1 MSWRILLVGVAASS
15 RQRWSKVDS
24 LEELAALTATAGGEV
39 VERLIQVR
47 PKLDPATL
55 VGKGMVENLRSTCRT
70 HHIDLLILD
79 EELTPT
85 QQRNL
90 EDAIQVR
97 VIDRAALIL
106 DIFAMHARTAEAK
119 TQVELAQL
127 EYQRTRLTGFGVE
140 MSRLGGGIG
149 TRGPGETRLE
159 VDRRKIEQRIT
170 ALRKGLKKID
180 RERAVQRER
189 RSDMFRLVLAGY
201 TNAGKSTLLNR
212 MTSAGVKVSD
222 QLFATLDP
230 NTKPW
235 ELTRNVNVLVT
246 DTVGFIRNLPTQLV
260 ASFRS
265 TLSEVLDARLVLH
278 VVDASD
284 EQIDRRID
292 AVNDTLA
299 EIGAGDQPV
308 MMVFTKTDRVFDD
321 VALKRLKRGYA
332 RSAFV
337 SGQTGEGID
346 ELKAE
351 LLGRVEKIMV
361 TRTFTVP
368 GHRLDLVSL
377 LHDSGRVIQE
387 QALKGKLRLKVVG
400 FKPALARARGKVDA
414 ALRSQAAGV
423 QLPDSSCRTSG
434 S

>member
-1 MSWRILLVGVAASS
+1 VGWRILLLGVAASS
-15 RQRWSKVDS
+15 RQRWSKADA
-24 LEELAALTATAGGEV
+24 LEELATLTATAGGDV

-47 PKLDPATL
+47 PKLDPATI
-55 VGKGMVENLRSTCRT
+55 VGKGMVENLRSTCQR
-70 HHIDLLILD
+70 HHVDLLILD
-79 EELTPT
+79 EEMTPT

-90 EDAIQVR
+90 EEATQVR

-106 DIFAMHARTAEAK
+106 DIFALHARTAEAK
-119 TQVELAQL
+119 NQVELAQL

-159 VDRRKIEQRIT
+159 VDRRKIEQRIS
-170 ALRKGLKKID
+170 ALRKDLKKID

-189 RSDMFRLVLAGY
+189 RSDKFKLVLAGY

-212 MTSAGVKVSD
+212 MTRADVKVSN

-230 NTKPW
+230 NTKP
-235 ELTRNVNVLVT
+235 LTLARNVNVLVT

-265 TLSEVLDARLVLH
+265 TLSEVLDASLVLH

-284 EQIDRRID
+284 EQVDRKID
-292 AVNDTLA
+292 AVNDTLGA
-299 EIGAGDQPV
+299 IGAGDKPV
-308 MMVFTKTDRVFDD
+308 LMVFTKVDRVFDD
-321 VALKRLKRGYA
+321 TVVKRLKRSYA
-332 RSAFV
+332 GSVFV

-346 ELKAE
+346 ELRTE
-351 LLGRVEKIMV
+351 LLRRVEDVMV

-368 GHRLDLVSL
+368 ATRYDLVSL
-377 LHDSGRVIQE
+377 LHDAGRVVKE
-387 QALKGKLRLKVVG
+387 QTVKDRVRLKVIG
-400 FKPALARARGKVDA
+400 FGPALARARARVDA
-414 ALRSQAAGV
+414 ALASGV
-423 QLPDSSCRTSG
+423 G
-434 S
+434 SA

>member
-1 MSWRILLVGVAASS
+1 MSWRILLVGVATSG
-15 RQRWSKVDS
+15 RQRWSKADS
-24 LEELAALTATAGGEV
+24 LDELAALTATAGGVV

-90 EDAIQVR
+90 EDATQVR

-106 DIFAMHARTAEAK
+106 DIFSLHARTAEAK
-119 TQVELAQL
+119 IQVELAQL

-180 RERAVQRER
+180 RERAVQRDR
-189 RSDMFRLVLAGY
+189 RSEMFRLVLAGY
-201 TNAGKSTLLNR
+201 TNAGKSTLLNC
-212 MTSAGVKVSD
+212 MTSADVKVSD
-222 QLFATLDP
+222 RLFATLDP

-235 ELTRNVNVLVT
+235 ELARNVNVLVT

-265 TLSEVLDARLVLH
+265 TLSEVLDASLVLH

-284 EQIDRRID
+284 EQVDRKVD

-299 EIGAGDQPV
+299 EIGAGDQPA
-308 MMVFTKTDRVFDD
+308 MMVFTKTDRAFDD
-321 VALKRLKRGYA
+321 AVLNRLKRSYA
-332 RSAFV
+332 GSAFV
-337 SGQTGEGID
+337 SGATGEGID

-351 LLGRVEKIMV
+351 LLRRVEKRMV

-368 GHRLDLVSL
+368 GYRLDLVSM
-377 LHDSGRVIQE
+377 LHDAGRVVQE

-400 FKPALARARGKVDA
+400 FKPALARARAKVDA
-414 ALRSQAAGV
+414 ALRS
-423 QLPDSSCRTSG
+423 
-434 S
+434 

>member
-1 MSWRILLVGVAASS
+1 MAWRILLLGVATSS
-15 RQRWSKVDS
+15 RARWAKADS
-24 LEELAALTATAGGEV
+24 LEELAALTATAGGDV
-39 VERLIQVR
+39 VERFIQVR

-55 VGKGMVENLRSTCRT
+55 VGRGMVENLHSTCRR

-90 EDAIQVR
+90 EDQVRVR

-106 DIFAMHARTAEAK
+106 DIFALHARTSEAK
-119 TQVELAQL
+119 IQVELAQL
-127 EYQRTRLTGFGVE
+127 EYRRTRLTGFGVE

-149 TRGPGETRLE
+149 TRGPGETQLE
-159 VDRRKIEQRIT
+159 VDRRKIEQRIA
-170 ALRKGLKKID
+170 ALRKDLKKID

-189 RSDMFRLVLAGY
+189 RRDMFKLVLAGY

-212 MTSAGVKVSD
+212 MTRADVKVSD

-230 NTKPW
+230 NTKP
-235 ELTRNVNVLVT
+235 LSLARNVSVLVT

-265 TLSEVLDARLVLH
+265 TLSEVLDASLVLH

-284 EQIDRRID
+284 EQVDRKID
-292 AVNDTLA
+292 AVNDTLGA
-299 EIGAGDQPV
+299 IGAGDKPV
-308 MMVFTKTDRVFDD
+308 LMVFTKVDRVFDD
-321 VALKRLKRGYA
+321 AVVKRLKRSYA
-332 RSAFV
+332 RSVFV

-346 ELKAE
+346 ELRAE
-351 LLGRVEKIMV
+351 LLRRVEKEMV

-368 GHRLDLVSL
+368 VYRYDLVSL
-377 LHDSGRVIQE
+377 LHDAGRVVKE
-387 QALKGKLRLKVVG
+387 QAFKDRVRLSIIG
-400 FKPALARARGKVDA
+400 FRPALSRARSRVSA
-414 ALRSQAAGV
+414 ALKA
-423 QLPDSSCRTSG
+423 
-434 S
+434 

>member
-1 MSWRILLVGVAASS
+1 
-15 RQRWSKVDS
+15 
-24 LEELAALTATAGGEV
+24 
-39 VERLIQVR
+39 
-47 PKLDPATL
+47 
-55 VGKGMVENLRSTCRT
+55 
-70 HHIDLLILD
+70 
-79 EELTPT
+79 
-85 QQRNL
+85 
-90 EDAIQVR
+90 
-97 VIDRAALIL
+97 
-106 DIFAMHARTAEAK
+106 
-119 TQVELAQL
+119 
-127 EYQRTRLTGFGVE
+127 
-140 MSRLGGGIG
+140 
-149 TRGPGETRLE
+149 
-159 VDRRKIEQRIT
+159 
-170 ALRKGLKKID
+170 
-180 RERAVQRER
+180 
-189 RSDMFRLVLAGY
+189 MFRLVLAGY

-235 ELTRNVNVLVT
+235 ELARNVNVLVT

-351 LLGRVEKIMV
+351 LLRRVEKIMV

-400 FKPALARARGKVDA
+400 FKPALARARAKVDA

>member
-1 MSWRILLVGVAASS
+1 MSWRILLVGVATSS
-15 RQRWSKVDS
+15 RQRWSKADS
-24 LEELAALTATAGGEV
+24 LEELAALTTTAGGEV

-47 PKLDPATL
+47 LKLDPATL

-106 DIFAMHARTAEAK
+106 DIFALHARTAEAK
-119 TQVELAQL
+119 IQVELAQL

-159 VDRRKIEQRIT
+159 ADRRKIEQRIT
-170 ALRKGLKKID
+170 ALRKDLKRID
-180 RERAVQRER
+180 RERAVQRNR
-189 RSDMFRLVLAGY
+189 RSDLFRLVLAGY

-212 MTSAGVKVSD
+212 MTSADVKVSD

-235 ELTRNVNVLVT
+235 ELARNVNVLVT

-265 TLSEVLDARLVLH
+265 TLSEVLDASLVLH

-284 EQIDRRID
+284 EQIDRKVD
-292 AVNDTLA
+292 AVNDTLS

-308 MMVFTKTDRVFDD
+308 MIVFSKTDRVFDD
-321 VALKRLKRGYA
+321 VALKRLKRSYA
-332 RSAFV
+332 GSAFV
-337 SGQTGEGID
+337 SGQTGEGIE

-351 LLGRVEKIMV
+351 LLRRVEERMV

-377 LHDSGRVIQE
+377 LHDSGRVVQE

-400 FKPALARARGKVDA
+400 FKPALARARARVDA
-414 ALRSQAAGV
+414 ALRA
-423 QLPDSSCRTSG
+423 
-434 S
+434 

>member
-1 MSWRILLVGVAASS
+1 
-15 RQRWSKVDS
+15 
-24 LEELAALTATAGGEV
+24 
-39 VERLIQVR
+39 
-47 PKLDPATL
+47 
-55 VGKGMVENLRSTCRT
+55 MVENLRSTCRT

-106 DIFAMHARTAEAK
+106 DIFALHARTAEAK
-119 TQVELAQL
+119 IQVELAQL

-159 VDRRKIEQRIT
+159 VDRRRLEQRIT
-170 ALRKGLKKID
+170 ALRKDLRKID
-180 RERAVQRER
+180 RERAVQRNR
-189 RSDMFRLVLAGY
+189 RGDMFRLVLAGY

-212 MTSAGVKVSD
+212 MTRADVKVSD
-222 QLFATLDP
+222 KLFATLDP

-235 ELTRNVNVLVT
+235 ELARNVNVLVT
-246 DTVGFIRNLPTQLV
+246 DTVGFIRHLPTQLV

-265 TLSEVLDARLVLH
+265 TLSEVLDASLVLH
-278 VVDASD
+278 VVDAGD
-284 EQIDRRID
+284 EQVDRKID
-292 AVNDTLA
+292 AVNDTLS

-321 VALKRLKRGYA
+321 VALKRLKRSYA
-332 RSAFV
+332 GSAFV

-346 ELKAE
+346 ELRVE
-351 LLGRVEKIMV
+351 LLRRVEKGMV

-368 GHRLDLVSL
+368 EQRLDLVSL
-377 LHDSGRVIQE
+377 LHDTGRVVQE
-387 QALKGKLRLKVVG
+387 SVSKGKTRLKVIG
-400 FKPALARARGKVDA
+400 FSPALARARAKIDA
-414 ALRSQAAGV
+414 ALRG
-423 QLPDSSCRTSG
+423 
-434 S
+434 

>member
-1 MSWRILLVGVAASS
+1 VSWRILLVGAATSS
-15 RQRWSKVDS
+15 RQRWSKADS
-24 LEELAALTATAGGEV
+24 LDELAALTTTAGGEV
-39 VERLIQVR
+39 VEQLIQVR

-106 DIFAMHARTAEAK
+106 DIFALHARTAEAK
-119 TQVELAQL
+119 IQVELAQL

-159 VDRRKIEQRIT
+159 VDRRKVEQRIT
-170 ALRKGLKKID
+170 ALRKDLRKID
-180 RERAVQRER
+180 RERAVQRNR
-189 RSDMFRLVLAGY
+189 RGDMFRLVLAGY

-212 MTSAGVKVSD
+212 MTRADVKVSD
-222 QLFATLDP
+222 KLFATLDP

-235 ELTRNVNVLVT
+235 ELARNVNVLVT
-246 DTVGFIRNLPTQLV
+246 DTVGFIRHLPTQLV

-265 TLSEVLDARLVLH
+265 TLSEVLDASLVLH
-278 VVDASD
+278 VVDAGD
-284 EQIDRRID
+284 EQVDRKID
-292 AVNDTLA
+292 AVNDTLS

-321 VALKRLKRGYA
+321 VALKRLKRSYA
-332 RSAFV
+332 GSAFV

-346 ELKAE
+346 ELRVE
-351 LLGRVEKIMV
+351 LLRRVEKGMV

-368 GHRLDLVSL
+368 EQRLDLVSL
-377 LHDSGRVIQE
+377 LHDTGRVVQE
-387 QALKGKLRLKVVG
+387 SVSKGKTRLKVIG
-400 FKPALARARGKVDA
+400 FSPALARARAKIDA
-414 ALRSQAAGV
+414 ALRG
-423 QLPDSSCRTSG
+423 
-434 S
+434 